1 MRSFFR
7 IALVAKGSLSHLRA
21 STAPNPEYGRTYR
34 CTNVSFLEETHARAI
49 GKLSFGAGPS
59 WPSLDRGTINVKSLH
74 QPSAYVI
81 SLSEAAPRRK
91 VFADQWRHL
100 DFDVPISWV
109 SATNARDI
117 DAVTVEPGFFEPRQN
132 YFANFQSH
140 AEILKYEAGRGRDI
154 LVFEDDVRFH
164 PNFTRRLSRVLE
176 TLPDTWDL
184 LKLGGQWWDPPFEE
198 GQGWV
203 KVRGVSRN
211 WGYVVRAAAVQ
222 KVLGVVR
229 RAKDHGA
236 YDAIL
241 AAAAFACD
249 QQHRIDTYVPDAPL
263 VCELPDQFSA
273 DEKSD
278 KGHDYT
284 RDEKG
289 MTPASLAA
297 IHFPTTY
304 DKTFC
309 HYPTDHISGWLDY
322 CCEHQDT
329 VAGQLKYCPS
339 STFSQAIPH

>member
-1 MRSFFR
+1 MPIFAKIGVDTAERRLPNFLSNQ
-7 IALVAKGSLSHLRA
+7 ITSSGPKGS
-21 STAPNPEYGRTYR
+21 
-34 CTNVSFLEETHARAI
+34 V
-49 GKLSFGAGPS
+49 
-59 WPSLDRGTINVKSLH
+59 RGHV
-74 QPSAYVI
+74 Q
-81 SLSEAAPRRK
+81 
-91 VFADQWRHL
+91 
-100 DFDVPISWV
+100 
-109 SATNARDI
+109 
-117 DAVTVEPGFFEPRQN
+117 
-132 YFANFQSH
+132 
-140 AEILKYEAGRGRDI
+140 
-154 LVFEDDVRFH
+154 
-164 PNFTRRLSRVLE
+164 
-176 TLPDTWDL
+176 
-184 LKLGGQWWDPPFEE
+184 
-198 GQGWV
+198 
-203 KVRGVSRN
+203 VRGVSRN

-339 STFSQAIPH
+339 STFTQALPH